1 MDLFGRK
8 ANASL
13 AQAEAMLAEQGDA
26 LKGAIA
32 LLAER
37 DKQISNWRL
46 AYEAKIQDLA
56 RETLRTSELM
66 QELSKYRPRATTM
79 SAQPLY
85 MTEGEEDLKY
95 QLDHNLID
103 VHTYQQML
111 KELEF
116 ENAEVS
122 FAVEDLPESFHY

>member
-8 ANASL
+8 AR
-13 AQAEAMLAEQGDA
+13 AELSVLQAMLAEKDSY
-26 LKGAIA
+26 LNGAA
-32 LLAER
+32 VLLAER
-37 DKQISNWRL
+37 AARISDLTRSINELAAEVKRL
-46 AYEAKIQDLA
+46 
-56 RETLRTSELM
+56 TPPP
-66 QELSKYRPRATTM
+66 RPKM

-103 VHTYQQML
+103 LQTYQQML

>member
-8 ANASL
+8 A
-13 AQAEAMLAEQGDA
+13 QAELSVAKAMLVEQA
-26 LKGAIA
+26 QWLEGAVA

-37 DKQISNWRL
+37 DKEVNKLKNLLNGAYTQIQAL
-46 AYEAKIQDLA
+46 QPPK
-56 RETLRTSELM
+56 
-66 QELSKYRPRATTM
+66 RPTI
-79 SAQPLY
+79 SSQPLY
-85 MTEGEEDLKY
+85 MNENEEDLKW
-95 QLDHNLID
+95 QLENKVID
-103 VHTYQQML
+103 TATYSELM

>member
-8 ANASL
+8 AQTELSVVK
-13 AQAEAMLAEQGDA
+13 AMLAEKDSYLDGVA
-26 LKGAIA
+26 V

-37 DKQISNWRL
+37 AQRISDLQRAVNVLGEEVKRL
-46 AYEAKIQDLA
+46 
-56 RETLRTSELM
+56 TPPP
-66 QELSKYRPRATTM
+66 RPLM

-85 MTEGEEDLKY
+85 MSEDEEDLKF
-95 QLDHNLID
+95 QLDSNLID
-103 VHTYQQML
+103 MTTYQQML

-122 FAVEDLPESFHY
+122 LAVEDLPESFHY

>member
-8 ANASL
+8 AAASL

-37 DKQISNWRL
+37 DKQIENWRL
-46 AYEAKIQDLA
+46 AYELKIQDLA
-56 RETLRTSELM
+56 RETLRTSELT
-66 QELSKYRPRATTM
+66 QELSRYRPRATM

-103 VHTYQQML
+103 VQTYQQLL

>member
-37 DKQISNWRL
+37 ALRIEKLEAEVRRL
-46 AYEAKIQDLA
+46 
-56 RETLRTSELM
+56 TPPP
-66 QELSKYRPRATTM
+66 RPRM

-111 KELEF
+111 RELEF